1 MLRALTLTRRRAALA
16 AAALIVVVTS
26 VAASAWVAGPA
37 ATALQARV
45 HSRLHGTGG
54 RAVAASA
61 IAPILRDAVVATED
75 ERFYRHH
82 GIDIIGVIR
91 ALPYDLVHLSFAQG
105 ASTITE
111 QVGKLLYLGG
121 NDHTLWRKLEDAA
134 LALKL
139 EGRYTKEQILAAYLD
154 SAYFGEGAYGAW
166 AASER
171 YFGVRPLKLDTAQA
185 TLLAGLIQAPS
196 AYDPIAHPAAAR
208 ARQVEVLRSLVRNGF
223 LTEEEAA
230 ATLAR
235 PLRLRA
241 GRTLAPVRQ
250 IDLAPGA
257 PTATR
262 RTPACGCRD
271 RRSARPC
278 RFRHP
283 PLPRR
288 PRRARGQTALARP
301 AGTRSGRRHP
311 LLPHRLN
318 PAVLA
323 ARLVVAVVSQPPFAS
338 HTADEQATPLSHFHQ
353 KATVTRVATSL
364 PLAYQDGPC
373 SRRAH
378 FARED
383 AYAATTVR
391 KILRQ
396 SGVPP
401 ACTRAGLCWREFL
414 RAQAQSISSSGHSP
428 SA

>member
-1 MLRALTLTRRRAALA
+1 MPRAFPLTRRRAALA
-16 AAALIVVVTS
+16 AAALIVVVTF

-45 HSRLHGTGG
+45 QSRLHGTGG

-82 GIDIIGVIR
+82 GI
-91 ALPYDLVHLSFAQG
+91 VHLSFAQG

-230 ATLAR
+230 AALAR
-235 PLRLRA
+235 PVRLRA
-241 GRTLAPVRQ
+241 GRTLAPLRQ
-250 IDLAPGA
+250 IDLAPGPA
-257 PTATR
+257 FVWRQLALGAAIAATAALALAASGI
-262 RTPACGCRD
+262 P
-271 RRSARPC
+271 
-278 RFRHP
+278 RFRGV
-283 PLPRR
+283 
-288 PRRARGQTALARP
+288 RGVHAVR
-301 AGTRSGRRHP
+301 
-311 LLPHRLN
+311 LLSL
-318 PAVLA
+318 VLLLLGA
-323 ARLVVAVVSQPPFAS
+323 AVVIRSFR
-338 HTADEQATPLSHFHQ
+338 TA
-353 KATVTRVATSL
+353 
-364 PLAYQDGPC
+364 
-373 SRRAH
+373 
-378 FARED
+378 
-383 AYAATTVR
+383 
-391 KILRQ
+391 
-396 SGVPP
+396 
-401 ACTRAGLCWREFL
+401 
-414 RAQAQSISSSGHSP
+414 
-428 SA
+428 